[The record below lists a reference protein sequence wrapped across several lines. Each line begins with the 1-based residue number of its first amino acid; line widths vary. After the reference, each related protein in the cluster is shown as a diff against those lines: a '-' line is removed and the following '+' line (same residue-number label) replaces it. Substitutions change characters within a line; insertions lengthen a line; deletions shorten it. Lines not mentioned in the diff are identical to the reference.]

1 VSFSKNNC
9 AKGKKQNASDKI
21 LKNNSSSPHMY
32 KNMMVESAHNQG
44 LFEIREKNSKGVNI
58 ISCNCPHKILITYYN
73 LK

>member
-1 VSFSKNNC
+1 
-9 AKGKKQNASDKI
+9 
-21 LKNNSSSPHMY
+21 MY